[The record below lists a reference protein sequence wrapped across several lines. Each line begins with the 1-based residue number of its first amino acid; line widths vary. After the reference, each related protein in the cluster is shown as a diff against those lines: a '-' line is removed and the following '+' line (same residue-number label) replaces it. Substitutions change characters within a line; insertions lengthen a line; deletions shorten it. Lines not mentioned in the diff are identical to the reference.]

1 VIELADL
8 IVVNK
13 SDLEGSDRSA
23 ANIISALEV
32 TSNPP
37 PVLLASAKTSE
48 GIEEL
53 ADQLR
58 TLPAKPGA
66 ELARARERLLTAWD
80 SALLSRDDINE
91 VLDNLANSENSA
103 QEWVEK
109 NLRW

>member
-1 VIELADL
+1 M

-13 SDLEGSDRSA
+13 SDLEGSDRAA

-32 TSNPP
+32 TGNPP
-37 PVLLASAKTSE
+37 PVLLTSAKTAV
-48 GIEEL
+48 GIEDL
-53 ADQLR
+53 AVQLR

-80 SALLSRDDINE
+80 NALLSRKDINE
-91 VLDNLANSENSA
+91 VLDGLASSENSA
-103 QEWVEK
+103 QEWVEN